1 MKKAGL
7 IAAVVALVLVAAS
20 LVALVFLSRSSSHPF
35 ADPANARCNA
45 PGVSFG
51 SAVVSPTHREFD
63 VRFRCVG
70 AQIAGTLD
78 VPPGR
83 GPYPAVVWVHGAG
96 ESARLPYDGT
106 PLVQALVDSGIAV
119 LSYDKRGVGE
129 SEGECCPGD
138 YGQFN
143 LLAADVDGAVA
154 ALRSRPEI
162 DATRIGLLGASQA
175 GWVVPLAA
183 GRSGGRVAFT
193 ALVDAPAVST
203 GEEDL
208 YSQRTGEQ
216 GSLLR
221 LASFVRTAGGL
232 RTPGPAGFDPRPY
245 LEHLETP
252 GLWLYGGA
260 DSSQPTDEDVN
271 ALNRLKAKGKDF
283 SVLVYQKPTTAC
295 STFPRQTAVLFP
307 KSSTGSRCGR
317 PLPALDAGES
327 RRLVRSVAAP
337 CRRAVGNRRRIART
351 GSASS

>member
-7 IAAVVALVLVAAS
+7 IAAVVAVVLVAVS

-35 ADPANARCNA
+35 ADPADARCNT
-45 PGVSFG
+45 PRVSFG
-51 SAVVSPTHREFD
+51 SAVVSPTHREFS
-63 VRFRCVG
+63 VRFGCVG

-78 VPPGR
+78 LPPGR

-96 ESARLPYDGT
+96 ESARLPYDGA
-106 PLVQALVDSGIAV
+106 PLVQALVDSGIAL

-143 LLAADVDGAVA
+143 LLAADVDGAVS

-162 DATRIGLLGASQA
+162 DPSRIGLLGASQA

-183 GRSGGRVAFT
+183 VRSDGHVAFT

-208 YSQRTGEQ
+208 YSQETGEQ

-221 LASFVRTAGGL
+221 LASFIRTAGGL
-232 RTPGPAGFDPRPY
+232 RAPGPAGFDPRTY
-245 LEHLETP
+245 LEQLQTR

-260 DSSQPTDEDVN
+260 DRSQPTDEDVD
-271 ALNRLKAKGKDF
+271 ALNGLKATGKEF
-283 SVLVYQKPTTAC
+283 TVLVYPQADHGLLDVPATD
-295 STFPRQTAVLFP
+295 PRALPEVVRWVKAQT
-307 KSSTGSRCGR
+307 S
-317 PLPALDAGES
+317 
-327 RRLVRSVAAP
+327 
-337 CRRAVGNRRRIART
+337 
-351 GSASS
+351 

>member
-7 IAAVVALVLVAAS
+7 IGAFVALVLVAAS
-20 LVALVFLSRSSSHPF
+20 LVALVFLSRSTSHPF
-35 ADPANARCNA
+35 ADPADARCNT
-45 PGVSFG
+45 PSVSFD
-51 SAVVSPTHREFD
+51 STVESPTHREFD
-63 VRFRCVG
+63 VRFACAG

-96 ESARLPYDGT
+96 ESARLPYDGA

-138 YGQFN
+138 YSQFN

-162 DATRIGLLGASQA
+162 DPAGIGLLGASQA

-183 GRSGGRVAFT
+183 VRSNGGVAFT

-232 RTPGPAGFDPRPY
+232 RIPGPAGFDPRSY
-245 LEHLETP
+245 LEQLETP

-260 DSSQPTDEDVN
+260 DRSQPTDEDVDV
-271 ALNRLKAKGKDF
+271 LNRLKAKGKEF
-283 SVLVYQKPTTAC
+283 TLLVYPQADHGLLDVPPTD
-295 STFPRQTAVLFP
+295 PRALPEVVRWIKAQT
-307 KSSTGSRCGR
+307 
-317 PLPALDAGES
+317 
-327 RRLVRSVAAP
+327 
-337 CRRAVGNRRRIART
+337 I
-351 GSASS
+351 

>member
-1 MKKAGL
+1 MKKVGL
-7 IAAVVALVLVAAS
+7 IAALVALVLVAAS

-35 ADPANARCNA
+35 ADPADARCNA
-45 PGVSFG
+45 PSVTFD
-51 SAVVSPTHREFD
+51 SAVVLPTHREFG
-63 VRFRCVG
+63 VRFTCVG
-70 AQIAGTLD
+70 AQLAGTLN
-78 VPPGR
+78 VPLGR
-83 GPYPAVVWVHGAG
+83 GPFPAVVWVHGAG
-96 ESARLPYDGT
+96 ESARLPYDGA

-162 DATRIGLLGASQA
+162 DPSRIGLLGASQA

-183 GRSGGRVAFT
+183 VRSNGRVAFT

-208 YSQRTGEQ
+208 YSQETGEQ

-232 RTPGPAGFDPRPY
+232 RTPGAGRLRSAHVPGATRDARP
-245 LEHLETP
+245 L
-252 GLWLYGGA
+252 
-260 DSSQPTDEDVN
+260 
-271 ALNRLKAKGKDF
+271 ALR
-283 SVLVYQKPTTAC
+283 
-295 STFPRQTAVLFP
+295 R
-307 KSSTGSRCGR
+307 RR
-317 PLPALDAGES
+317 PLPAD
-327 RRLVRSVAAP
+327 
-337 CRRAVGNRRRIART
+337 RRRRRRSQSAQGERQ
-351 GSASS
+351 GLPCSRVSASRPRPARRPPNRPPCSS

>member
-7 IAAVVALVLVAAS
+7 IAGFVAVLLVAAS

-35 ADPANARCNA
+35 ADPADARCNA
-45 PGVSFG
+45 PTVSFD
-51 SAVVSPTHREFD
+51 SAVVSLSHREFG
-63 VRFRCVG
+63 VRFTCVG

-78 VPPGR
+78 VPRGR
-83 GPYPAVVWVHGAG
+83 GPFPAVVWVHGAG
-96 ESARLPYDGT
+96 ESARLLYDA

-154 ALRSRPEI
+154 ALRARTEI
-162 DATRIGLLGASQA
+162 DPSRIGLLGASQA

-183 GRSGGRVAFT
+183 VRSEGQVAFT
-193 ALVDAPAVST
+193 ALVDAPTVST

-208 YSQRTGEQ
+208 CSQGTGEQ
-216 GSLLR
+216 GSVLR

-232 RTPGPAGFDPRPY
+232 RSPGPAGFDPRTY
-245 LEHLETP
+245 LEQLETP

-260 DSSQPTDEDVN
+260 DRSQPTEDDVDV
-271 ALNRLKAKGKDF
+271 LKRLKARGKDF
-283 SVLVYQKPTTAC
+283 SVLVYPQAGHGLLDVPPTD
-295 STFPRQTAVLFP
+295 PRA
-307 KSSTGSRCGR
+307 
-317 PLPALDAGES
+317 LPEV
-327 RRLVRSVAAP
+327 VRW
-337 CRRAVGNRRRIART
+337 IKART
-351 GSASS
+351 ATASL

>member
-96 ESARLPYDGT
+96 ESARLRYDGT

-271 ALNRLKAKGKDF
+271 ALHRLKAKGKDF
-283 SVLVYQKPTTAC
+283 SVLVYPEADHGLLDVPPTDRRAL
-295 STFPRQTAVLFP
+295 PEVVHWIAVRTAV
-307 KSSTGSRCGR
+307 
-317 PLPALDAGES
+317 
-327 RRLVRSVAAP
+327 
-337 CRRAVGNRRRIART
+337 
-351 GSASS
+351 ASP